1 VQRLG
6 SNMNIERIGGESYAL
21 GESPVWDPTDRVLY
35 FVDSLSAAV
44 FCYDPKNSNIKRWDI
59 ACDYLGSLALR
70 ADGGAILIM
79 DNGFHSFDFE
89 TGKTSVITEPE
100 AGHNELCFNDCKVDR
115 QGRLIAVSMH
125 KGSSDPLGGIYRLD
139 SNLDCVRLDGGL
151 ICGNGPCWSP
161 DGGTL
166 YVSDSYGKAIFAYDY
181 DIPTGNTSN
190 RRSWLSTDGTGGY
203 PDGATVDAEGY
214 LWSAHFD
221 SGCIRRIS
229 PEGVVDR
236 VIELPVQWVASL
248 TFGGEDNDIL
258 YVTTIGG
265 EDNGKRDASPQ
276 AGGLFAIHDLG
287 IKGLAE
293 RRFVG

>member
-1 VQRLG
+1 
-6 SNMNIERIGGESYAL
+6 MKIERIGEESYAL
-21 GESPVWDPTDRVLY
+21 GESPIWDPTHRVLY
-35 FVDSLSAAV
+35 FVDSLAAAV
-44 FCYDPKNSNIKRWDI
+44 FCYDPKTGNIKCWDI

-70 ADGGAILIM
+70 ADGGAILVM
-79 DNGFHSFDFE
+79 DNGFHSLDFE
-89 TGKTSVITEPE
+89 TGKTSVIIEPE
-100 AGHNELCFNDCKVDR
+100 AGHDELCFNDCKVDR
-115 QGRLIAVSMH
+115 QGRLVAVSMH
-125 KGSSDPLGGIYRLD
+125 TGGSDSLGGIYRLD
-139 SNLDCVRLDGGL
+139 SNLDCTRLDGGL

-166 YVSDSYGKAIFAYDY
+166 YVSDSYGNAIFAYDY
-181 DIPTGNTSN
+181 DISTGNTSN
-190 RRSWLSTDGTGGY
+190 RRTWHSTDGTGGY

-214 LWSAHFD
+214 LWSANFD
-221 SGCIRRIS
+221 SGCIRRINS
-229 PEGVVDR
+229 EGVVDR

-248 TFGGEDNDIL
+248 TFGGDDNDIL